1 MEILEMKMTIAE
13 MTDPFKGIR
22 SRLGIAEE
30 RLGEPENITTET
42 IQTKAQRQ
50 KRLENMKSDSG
61 ICG

>member
-1 MEILEMKMTIAE
+1 MKMTVSE
-13 MTDPFKGIR
+13 MTDPFKGI
-22 SRLGIAEE
+22 SSSLGIAEE

-50 KRLENMKSDSG
+50 KRLKNMKTDSG